1 MIQEVRFL
9 IHWLLLLAPSLFC
22 TQIHA
27 EPNVVVSIKP
37 VHSLVAGLMR
47 NIGEPALLID
57 GNQSPHSLSLR
68 PSNARALNEA
78 DLIIWIGSGLEPS
91 LSHILEQHS
100 GTTEVIS
107 LLDTPGLHLLPIRV
121 SHEWELHRH
130 KNNRHQ
136 EDGVPELDKNTWDNH
151 IWLSP
156 DNASLMVQHMTQAL
170 IRLDASHRD
179 QYLINSQHLL
189 NRIQRLDSD
198 LTTMTA
204 AVREIPYMVFHDAYH
219 YLEYHFQL
227 NAVGS
232 VSISPER
239 LSGAR
244 RIHQLRKKIRR
255 LDARCVFTEPQF
267 EPKLVHAL
275 VEDTQARIG
284 QLDPLGNDLP
294 TGPDAYFMLMQ
305 DLSRNLIECLTS
317 RSRQ

>member
-1 MIQEVRFL
+1 MTKEKQFL
-9 IHWLLLLAPSLFC
+9 LHWLLLLVPCLFS

-27 EPNVVVSIKP
+27 EPKVVVSIKP

-47 NIGEPALLID
+47 NIGEPKLLID

-91 LSHILEQHS
+91 LSHILEQHK
-100 GTTEVIS
+100 GDTEVIS

-130 KNNRHQ
+130 ISSRHQ
-136 EDGVPELDKNTWDNH
+136 DDGLPESDRKNWDNH

-156 DNASLMVQHMTQAL
+156 ENASLMVQHLTLAL
-170 IRLDASHRD
+170 IRLDASHSD

-189 NRIQRLDSD
+189 NRLQRLDTD
-198 LTTMTA
+198 LTTMTT

-255 LDARCVFTEPQF
+255 LNARCVFSEPQF
-267 EPKLVHAL
+267 EPKLVHTL
-275 VEDTQARIG
+275 VEGTQAHIG

-305 DLSRNLIECLTS
+305 HLSNNLIECLAS